1 MTSSDLPEG
10 ITERDVNATADAIPA
25 LIALATAM
33 KLPVLDQLLHELETQ
48 HSKYQA
54 AGFIAS
60 NSVEYTRNVE
70 QIRFNMKQTRA
81 LRDFAKAVQ
90 FNHMEELESR
100 KRHAHASE
108 QLERLNKALGIE

>member
-1 MTSSDLPEG
+1 MTDLPEG
-10 ITERDVNATADAIPA
+10 ITERDVNATAEAIPA

-33 KLPVLDQLLHELETQ
+33 KLPVLDQLLRELETQ

-54 AGFIAS
+54 AGFITG
-60 NSVEYTRNVE
+60 NVVEYTRNVE

-90 FNHMEELESR
+90 LNHHEELESR
-100 KRHAHASE
+100 QKHARASE
-108 QLERLNKALGIE
+108 QLGRLNKALGIE